1 MRSILTKTVFFV
13 LLQTPWFA
21 SAQLRFTASVIP
33 SQIAKDEYTQLRL
46 IVENGTDVQQID
58 PPALA
63 HFVTI
68 SGPNWERGMNM
79 VNGDVTRYVAVNY
92 VIRPKGPGTFV
103 IPSVTAKADG
113 KILRSNPVSV
123 HVTNANSG
131 NNNPGGNNFFS
142 PFSGFDPFAEPPA
155 ESTYRDFILHKG
167 EDPADKIKKNMA
179 VKVETDKPSCYVGE
193 PVVATYKLYT
203 RLKSESGMTK
213 TPNFNGFSVI
223 DLPDP
228 NNLNYHTEKLNGR
241 DYNVYVLRR
250 AQLYPLQPG
259 DLELESAE
267 IENNVHF
274 VKEAY
279 FKKQQDL
286 MSDMFRD
293 LTDAQVP
300 AEGVINQKITLVS
313 APLIIHVKPLPEA
326 GKPSDFKGAVGNF
339 SIEAHLSKNN
349 FTTDDACELNLI
361 ISGSGN
367 LQLVNAPDMSWP
379 ADVEGFEPKIKDDL
393 NKASIPVSGRK
404 LISYPFT
411 AARPGSYSLPPLSFS
426 YFDVKTASYKTATTG
441 ALSFTVTQGT
451 GKRNDK
457 ASVDSKSTG
466 NFLNRFFSNRWRVV
480 AGVVILICCGL
491 VFWFKRDKRR
501 ESNKAEPA
509 PELLLQQHESDQ
521 DEPEKELRNLRTDPM
536 SEAALYLHQS
546 DPLSFYT
553 ALNQSL
559 RQYLSGKLQILPDEL
574 NRKTLLEE
582 FDKRGVRND
591 IILQWQQLLDELE
604 WQLYTPFSQQE
615 KMRGMYERAD
625 GLVSLL
631 NSYIS

>member
-1 MRSILTKTVFFV
+1 MLTKTVLFF
-13 LLQTPWFA
+13 LLQTPGFVTAQVRFSA
-21 SAQLRFTASVIP
+21 SLIP

-46 IVENGTDVQQID
+46 IVENATDVQQID

-68 SGPNWERGMNM
+68 SGPNWEKGMNM

-103 IPSVTAKADG
+103 IPPVTAKADG

-123 HVTNANSG
+123 HVTNASSG
-131 NNNPGGNNFFS
+131 NNSPGSNNFFS
-142 PFSGFDPFAEPPA
+142 PFSGLDPFAEPPA
-155 ESTYRDFILHKG
+155 EFNYRDFVLHQG

-179 VKVETDKPSCYVGE
+179 VQVETDKPSCYVGE

-228 NNLNYHTEKLNGR
+228 NNLNYHTEKRNGR

-279 FKKQQDL
+279 FRKQQDL

-293 LTDAQVP
+293 LADAQVP
-300 AEGVINQKITLVS
+300 PEGVINQKTTLVS
-313 APLIIHVKPLPEA
+313 NPLTIHVKSLPEA
-326 GKPSDFKGAVGNF
+326 GKPADFKGAVGDF
-339 SIEAHLSKNN
+339 SIEAYLSKKN
-349 FTTDDACELNLI
+349 FTTDDACELTLI

-367 LQLVNAPDMSWP
+367 LQLVNAPEMSWP

-393 NKASIPVSGRK
+393 NKLAIPVSGRK
-404 LISYPFT
+404 IIIYPFT
-411 AARPGSYSLPPLSFS
+411 VTRPGSYSLPPLTFH
-426 YFDVKTASYKTATTG
+426 YFDVKTVSYKTATTG
-441 ALSFTVTQGT
+441 ALSFTVTRGT
-451 GKRNDK
+451 GKRSDK
-457 ASVDSKSTG
+457 ATDDSKSTDS
-466 NFLNRFFSNRWRVV
+466 FLNQFFSNRWRVV
-480 AGVVILICCGL
+480 AAVAMLICCGL
-491 VFWFKRDKRR
+491 VFWFIRDKRK

-509 PELLLQQHESDQ
+509 PELLLQQHETVQ
-521 DEPEKELRNLRTDPM
+521 AEPEKEAPFIRTDPLA
-536 SEAALYLHQS
+536 EAKLCLQQGEPSA
-546 DPLSFYT
+546 FYT

-559 RQYLSGKLQILPDEL
+559 RQYLSGKLQIVPDEL
-574 NRKTLLEE
+574 NRKSLLED

-615 KMRGMYERAD
+615 KMPGMYERAE

-631 NSYIS
+631 NSYIA